1 MATLGIL
8 HFGKKSNQHRSI
20 TSFKNEL
27 DRWVGGTGV
36 TIDYDPAD
44 ALWSDDDPA
53 LLDANADTLATNPR
67 LDLIIAA
74 GGSAS
79 VYAVQNAQSARRTN
93 TNVVFTTFS
102 QTTAPASNM
111 CGVCAHTS
119 DTDLQRMIILHSK
132 LHASS
137 YGVLENIYRRDYD
150 PHKFDAWKQSAGVT
164 LDPRPVL
171 ITRTDSEAQVIINIQ
186 NAFARWRGMNITAA
200 LVCADPI
207 FNDHRKDI
215 KDAAKPGGG
224 HKIKTMHQWHDF
236 VSGGYGD
243 YAYGTTL
250 REAYELAAKA
260 AKDILVLGESPQ
272 EVGVLETH
280 ATFKEASAISI
291 QEHAASLEDVLRN
304 AIESRP
310 YTSVMVALGL
320 GWFIGRMGR
329 HSDY

>member
-8 HFGKKSNQHRSI
+8 HFGKKSNQYKSI
-20 TSFKNEL
+20 RAFKSEL
-27 DRWVGGTGV
+27 DDWVQGTAV
-36 TIDYDPAD
+36 TIDYDPLD
-44 ALWSDDDPA
+44 ALWSDDNPA
-53 LLDANADTLATNPR
+53 SLAANAMTLATNNR

-79 VYAVQNAQSARRTN
+79 VYAVQQAQSAARTN

-102 QTTAPASNM
+102 QTTAPAPNM

-132 LHASS
+132 IHASS
-137 YGVLENIYRRDYD
+137 YGVLENTYRRDYD
-150 PHKFDAWKQSAGVT
+150 SHKFDAWKHGAGVT
-164 LDPRPVL
+164 LDPQPVL
-171 ITRTDSEAQVIINIQ
+171 ITPTDSETQVVTNIK

-207 FNDHRKDI
+207 FNDHRLDI
-215 KDAAKPGGG
+215 KNAAKPGGG
-224 HKIKTMHQWHDF
+224 KKKIKTMHQWHDF
-236 VSGGYGD
+236 VSEGHGD
-243 YAYGTTL
+243 YAYGPL
-250 REAYELAAKA
+250 IREPYKLAAKA
-260 AKDILVLGESPQ
+260 AKDILVCGKSPR
-272 EVGVLETH
+272 EVGVLETQP
-280 ATFKEASAISI
+280 TFTER
-291 QEHAASLEDVLRN
+291 AAPLEDVLHN

-329 HSDY
+329 HPDY